1 MNIFFKSLS
10 FASPSTL
17 RVALRDGQRKAERF
31 EESQRNTNSIRLR
44 ASSSLL
50 KIDFF
55 GLNLGG
61 SANYHF
67 LINSNGVSRDEH
79 IVSGHTNVSWN
90 KKWKCKTSRNNN
102 QWVTEVA
109 IPWRSLNLATPPKHF
124 RANFCRQAVDPTE
137 ASAWSC
143 TYGPFNNYARWGI
156 IHLK

>member
-61 SANYHF
+61 GANLVF
-67 LINSNGVSRDEH
+67 TKEH
-79 IVSGHTNVSWN
+79 PTH
-90 KKWKCKTSRNNN
+90 NN
-102 QWVTEVA
+102 
-109 IPWRSLNLATPPKHF
+109 
-124 RANFCRQAVDPTE
+124 
-137 ASAWSC
+137 
-143 TYGPFNNYARWGI
+143 
-156 IHLK
+156 

>member
-17 RVALRDGQRKAERF
+17 RVALREGQRKAEIF

-61 SANYHF
+61 GANLVF
-67 LINSNGVSRDEH
+67 TKEH
-79 IVSGHTNVSWN
+79 PTH
-90 KKWKCKTSRNNN
+90 NN
-102 QWVTEVA
+102 
-109 IPWRSLNLATPPKHF
+109 
-124 RANFCRQAVDPTE
+124 
-137 ASAWSC
+137 
-143 TYGPFNNYARWGI
+143 
-156 IHLK
+156 